1 MEKMN
6 SNVKTG
12 LLRGER
18 IYKRDNIAKMFLG
31 AAIVMIT
38 TELTGVVSVLVD
50 GIMTSRFFGVDA
62 YSGISLLRPFT
73 SLIMVMAGFFSTGCG
88 HPVLPKGRCREKG
101 RCQ

>member
-1 MEKMN
+1 MN

-50 GIMTSRFFGVDA
+50 GIMTSRFLV
-62 YSGISLLRPFT
+62 
-73 SLIMVMAGFFSTGCG
+73 
-88 HPVLPKGRCREKG
+88 
-101 RCQ
+101 